1 VTIEIR
7 TPREEQWRAA
17 MLAASTVF
25 AEDASDESLERF
37 RKTLVRERFYAA
49 YDGDLPVGTA
59 ADFPFTLTVPGGEL
73 AAGGVTW
80 VTVLPTHRRQ
90 GVLTQMM
97 RKELDDLHER
107 GEPLAVLWASEAAI
121 YGRFGYGMAAPHF
134 EMAADTSRFAFRND
148 PGRTGSVRMT
158 PLADAIDPCMHVYE
172 RVRPAVPGFTAR
184 AWQWWE
190 EYRLADP
197 EEWRRGASP
206 KYAAI
211 VELDGEPAA
220 YAIYRIKS
228 DWESGFSK
236 SVVRVVEALAAS
248 PAAEREVWRFVF
260 GIDLIVRVDSRLDP
274 ASPLV
279 LMVVDARSLQL
290 RLSEGLWLR
299 LVDLQGALSGRS
311 YATDDDLVLDVSDD
325 FCPWNAGRWRVGG
338 SGVERT
344 GDDAELELDVADL
357 ASAYLGAFSF
367 TRLLAAQRVRELK
380 DDAIARADALFRTPR
395 PPYCPEDF

>member
-1 VTIEIR
+1 MAIEIR
-7 TPREEQWRAA
+7 TPSEDQWRAA
-17 MLAASTVF
+17 MLAAASVF
-25 AEDASDESLERF
+25 ADDPNDESLERY
-37 RKTLVRERFYAA
+37 RRTLVRERFYAA
-49 YDGDLPVGTA
+49 YDGDAPVGTA

-97 RKELDDLHER
+97 RKELEDLHER

-134 EMAADTSRFAFRND
+134 EMNADRSRFAFRDD
-148 PGRTGSVRMT
+148 PGRTGSVRMM
-158 PLADAIDPCMHVYE
+158 PLADAVEPCMHVYE
-172 RVRPAVPGFTAR
+172 RVRPTVPGFTAR
-184 AWQWWE
+184 ARQWWE

-220 YAIYRIKS
+220 YAIYRVKS

-236 SVVRVVEALAAS
+236 SVLRVVEALACTT
-248 PAAEREVWRFVF
+248 AAERELWRFVF
-260 GIDLIVRVDSRLDP
+260 GIDLITRVDSRLDP

-279 LMVVDARSLQL
+279 LMVVDARALQL

-299 LVDLQGALSGRS
+299 IVDMHGALAGRS
-311 YATDDDLVLDVSDD
+311 YATDDDVVLEVRDE
-325 FCPWNAGRWRVGG
+325 FCPWNAGRWRVGAG
-338 SGVERT
+338 GIERSN
-344 GDDAELELDVADL
+344 DDAEIELDVADL
-357 ASAYLGAFSF
+357 ASAYLGAFSS
-367 TRLLAAQRVRELK
+367 
-380 DDAIARADALFRTPR
+380 
-395 PPYCPEDF
+395 EDF